1 MTCDLE
7 DKNPGS
13 QVGLEAFCGS
23 HSRSGL
29 FPPPPGR
36 LCGSGSALLRV
47 QRGEGARVGSRSPD
61 FHTFLGGKGLSKF
74 KARPRKAESP
84 PAPPAPPVPTLQQPL
99 VPSRCSPLRFRNRTW
114 LCTRCVAAQPERHVS
129 KTPRS
134 GRGHG
139 IKRSRGHLG
148 MRGQGHPSLAGGTPP
163 CAQTRV
169 VAGSTPDLAMG
180 TGAGTL
186 LGAAGPL
193 GVLQGLEGKQS
204 RSLAGTETSGSRNY
218 GLGHLPRQRALG
230 MAHARPEIEGRGPN
244 VSQPVFLRRLDLTR
258 GALPHVCSLLPTLC
272 PARPKPRAHLGPSP
286 QGTVPCL
293 PQPSA
298 WEGSHSSRHSRE

>member
-1 MTCDLE
+1 
-7 DKNPGS
+7 
-13 QVGLEAFCGS
+13 
-23 HSRSGL
+23 
-29 FPPPPGR
+29 
-36 LCGSGSALLRV
+36 
-47 QRGEGARVGSRSPD
+47 
-61 FHTFLGGKGLSKF
+61 
-74 KARPRKAESP
+74 
-84 PAPPAPPVPTLQQPL
+84 
-99 VPSRCSPLRFRNRTW
+99 
-114 LCTRCVAAQPERHVS
+114 
-129 KTPRS
+129 
-134 GRGHG
+134 
-139 IKRSRGHLG
+139 

-244 VSQPVFLRRLDLTR
+244 VSRPVFLRRLDLTR